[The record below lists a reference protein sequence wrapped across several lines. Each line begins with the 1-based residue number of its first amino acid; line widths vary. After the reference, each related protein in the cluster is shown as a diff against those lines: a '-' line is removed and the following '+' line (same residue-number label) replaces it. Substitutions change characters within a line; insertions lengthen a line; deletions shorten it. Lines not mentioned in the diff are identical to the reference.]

1 MSKKDT
7 RLQSLSETIH
17 IRVEE
22 LRRLGIKDLDK
33 IFMEEYSIQADH
45 SARKRVQD

>member
-22 LRRLGIKDLDK
+22 LRGLGIKDLDK
-33 IFMEEYSIQADH
+33 IFMEEYLVPAD
-45 SARKRVQD
+45 